1 MAAKLTQL
9 QASVV
14 ADLKRLPPHRFV
26 SDRVLEPV
34 PFIFSGNSTG
44 YMEWRHDLGA
54 ALGIDPRAIAVVGS
68 AAVGLSLSPY
78 KRLAPF
84 HADSDIDVAVISV
97 HHFESAWTWLRQ
109 LGAAFHSLPGP
120 ARQSVVDHRERLV
133 YWATIATDKL
143 IGHMPIGKAW
153 VPALAT
159 IGKTTP
165 PSPRAVNVRLYRDF
179 EALRAYQVEGVATL
193 RQAPFALGG

>member
-1 MAAKLTQL
+1 MAANLTEL
-9 QASVV
+9 QAAVV
-14 ADLKRLPPHRFV
+14 ADLKKLPPHRFV

-34 PFIFSGNSTG
+34 PFIFSGNSSV

-54 ALGIDPRAIAVVGS
+54 ALGVDPRAIAVVGS
-68 AAVGLSLSPY
+68 AAVGLSLNPN

-84 HADSDIDVAVISV
+84 RDDSDVDVAVISV

-109 LGAAFHSLPGP
+109 LGASIHSLPAP
-120 ARQSVVDHRERLV
+120 ARRSVVEHRERLV

-143 IGHMPIGKAW
+143 IGHMPIGKTW

-159 IGKTTP
+159 IGKKTP
-165 PSPRAVNVRLYRDF
+165 PSSRVVNVRLYRDF
-179 EALRAYQVEGVATL
+179 EALRAYQVEGVTAL